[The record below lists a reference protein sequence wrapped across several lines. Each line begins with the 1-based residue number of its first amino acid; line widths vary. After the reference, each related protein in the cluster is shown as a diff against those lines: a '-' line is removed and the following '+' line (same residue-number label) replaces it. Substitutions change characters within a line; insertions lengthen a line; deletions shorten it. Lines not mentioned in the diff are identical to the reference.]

1 MKKVL
6 YSALIMVA
14 ALAMNSC
21 TTYQYSARQ
30 TSIQTQNI
38 LTTPTLVDVKPDYG
52 KRVEVTSSWCKTKED
67 ALNECKYMAILNNKI
82 DVVVDLVYKLEC
94 KKMKMRPYKA
104 TLTGYAGYFTNFRTM
119 YEDVDLLKNYTRE
132 DIEKYLIL
140 HHPEVLK
147 YMNHTDGEVVNI
159 FHNSGA
165 PKMCDKPEQPAPT
178 PAPAPEPAKPTS
190 NKGRK

>member
-1 MKKVL
+1 MGRQVNVQGRKIDMEEQMAGVVVD
-6 YSALIMVA
+6 YSRTVTAT
-14 ALAMNSC
+14 SE
-21 TTYQYSARQ
+21 YQLTKRDAIAEAEYKC
-30 TSIQTQNI
+30 IQ
-38 LTTPTLVDVKPDYG
+38 
-52 KRVEVTSSWCKTKED
+52 SS
-67 ALNECKYMAILNNKI
+67 KI
-82 DVVVDLVYKLEC
+82 DVVVDPMYQVEYNPFKI
-94 KKMKMRPYKA
+94 KMRPYKA

-165 PKMCDKPEQPAPT
+165 PKKCDKPEPPVPA
-178 PAPAPEPAKPTS
+178 PAPAPEPAKPTN